1 MYTNPTAYTCVDPEF
16 SYVGISGTTTQT
28 TYQVTCPGVLS
39 GLHTCTEN
47 TCRCC
52 KVFKPA
58 NYTPNEGFIWEY
70 DWFCTTWN
78 DKTEDAKLT

>member
-1 MYTNPTAYTCVDPEF
+1 MYTNPTAYLCVDPNF
-16 SYVGISGTTTQT
+16 SLNGLSGTQT
-28 TYQVTCPGVLS
+28 KYEVTCPGRLV

-52 KVFKPA
+52 KVYKPA
-58 NYTPNEGFIWEY
+58 SFTPEMGFIWEY

-78 DKTEDAKLT
+78 DKTEIAKET